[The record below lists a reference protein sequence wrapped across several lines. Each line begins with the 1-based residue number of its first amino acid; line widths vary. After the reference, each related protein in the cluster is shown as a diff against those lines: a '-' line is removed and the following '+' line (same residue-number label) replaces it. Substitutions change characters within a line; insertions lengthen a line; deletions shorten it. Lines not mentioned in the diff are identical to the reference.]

1 MVLTDTKITNLACFL
16 NSLRYDV
23 LCSLMI
29 TTEDVCAQGGSGL
42 GRPGLTPGL
51 ESKFDALPRAYC
63 GELRGCYQRK
73 KDPDN
78 WCIPPSLHPGALTV
92 LGGCPDTLL
101 GPRSYSVRVTQRQ
114 HWPSPE
120 PEQSSGCWSA
130 AGVWADW
137 PPPPIP
143 ETLELTAH
151 EDVVSGDTGQSD
163 AGKMWLHIGNRSAP
177 LQNDGN
183 KGHKCLP
190 IRALCP
196 VV

>member
-1 MVLTDTKITNLACFL
+1 MVHPPDQTWRIPTLHGATTIASSIAAPPVLSLGTFNIHGVRDSGLTQAIQALQIGVFDLMVLTDTKITNLACFL

-120 PEQSSGCWSA
+120 PEQSSGC
-130 AGVWADW
+130 
-137 PPPPIP
+137 
-143 ETLELTAH
+143 
-151 EDVVSGDTGQSD
+151 
-163 AGKMWLHIGNRSAP
+163 
-177 LQNDGN
+177 
-183 KGHKCLP
+183 
-190 IRALCP
+190 
-196 VV
+196 